1 MARRQLLTEVE
12 RRVMFGVPTDR
23 DALARHYTLTRTD
36 LDLVATRR
44 GDPNRLGFAV
54 QLVLLRHPGL
64 PLAQIGEPID
74 ALADWMAV
82 QIDIPTA
89 TFAEYTPAADHER
102 PCPRSRQCPRAPRS
116 DQ

>member
-1 MARRQLLTEVE
+1 MARRQLLTEEE
-12 RRVMFGVPTDR
+12 RRVVFGVPTDR

-82 QIDIPTA
+82 QIDVPTA
-89 TFAEYTPAADHER
+89 AFAE
-102 PCPRSRQCPRAPRS
+102 
-116 DQ
+116 